1 MEYRV
6 VITTEAQA
14 AIDRDIAY
22 IRLQASPEIAD
33 RWYHGLI
40 EAIAS
45 LSDTPTRCG
54 VIPEQWL
61 FDDEFRQLLYGRRMH
76 KRRIIFF
83 LDGDTVYVVR
93 YQHGSLLPLSG
104 PEELGLPLLPED

>member
-6 VITTEAQA
+6 VMTPEAQA

-22 IRLQASPEIAD
+22 IRQQASPKIAD

-45 LSDTPTRCG
+45 LSDMPTRCG

-61 FDDEFRQLLYGRRMH
+61 FDDEFRQLLYGRRQH
-76 KRRIIFF
+76 KRRVIFF
-83 LDGDTVYVVR
+83 IDDDTVYVVR
-93 YQHGSLLPLSG
+93 YQHGRLPPLSG
-104 PEELGLPLLPED
+104 PEELGPPSLLDD